1 MAKHTKVDS
10 IAFFFFKAAS
20 SSAMAAV
27 CAFLAS
33 AGGPDVLIVL
43 ELKNIKTCLIR
54 RYYRE
59 ERIQRTTRRP
69 LYMHGRVNTNSDT
82 LRKH

>member
-20 SSAMAAV
+20 SSAIAAV

-59 ERIQRTTRRP
+59 ERIQRQGDR
-69 LYMHGRVNTNSDT
+69 NSVT
-82 LRKH
+82 LRNH

>member
-1 MAKHTKVDS
+1 MMIRHTKVDS

-33 AGGPDVLIVL
+33 AGGPEVLIVL
-43 ELKNIKTCLIR
+43 KLESIKSCPI
-54 RYYRE
+54 
-59 ERIQRTTRRP
+59 
-69 LYMHGRVNTNSDT
+69 
-82 LRKH
+82 

>member
-1 MAKHTKVDS
+1 MMIRHTKVDS

-33 AGGPDVLIVL
+33 AGGPEVLIVL
-43 ELKNIKTCLIR
+43 NLESIKSCP
-54 RYYRE
+54 
-59 ERIQRTTRRP
+59 IQEVRKGNHEDRG
-69 LYMHGRVNTNSDT
+69 GR
-82 LRKH
+82 

>member
-20 SSAMAAV
+20 SSAIAAV

-59 ERIQRTTRRP
+59 ERIQRQ
-69 LYMHGRVNTNSDT
+69 LYTHCRVNTNSVT
-82 LRKH
+82 LRNH